1 MDENARYVRLGLFVL
16 LAAGMLLAG
25 IGILGS
31 GLFAPER
38 TLAETY
44 LDESVQGLAEGLPVK
59 ARGVTVGRIEEIG
72 FAFMKY
78 GNTRDPVRKYDEL
91 IRIVVSLDNSRLA
104 ITAER
109 LQRFIEEGMRI
120 RLAMAGL
127 TGVAYL
133 EIDMADPARY
143 PFKTLPWEPEHLY
156 IPSRPSTSRQFL
168 DSLDTLMTQLEAA
181 QLDKVGGDLR
191 VLMASLTRT
200 VNEDLAPAL
209 KELKGVAAGVPGT
222 QARIDALVASIDR
235 LVAQVGTALDRDV
248 RPAVASVS
256 EAAKEA
262 TPVLRDA
269 SRVVRRADLL
279 LAGKRETLA
288 EILENLR
295 AATDELR
302 LLVGQLRRNPG
313 GVILGEPPPRKEAK

>member
-1 MDENARYVRLGLFVL
+1 MNENARYVRLGLFVL

-31 GLFAPER
+31 GLFEPER

-44 LDESVQGLAEGLPVK
+44 LDESVQGLSEGSAVK
-59 ARGVTVGRIEEIG
+59 ARGVTVGRVEEIG

-78 GNTRDPVRKYDEL
+78 RNPTDEIRKYDEL

-104 ITAER
+104 MEPER

-120 RLAMAGL
+120 RLAMAGI

-143 PFKTLPWEPEHLY
+143 PVKTLPWTPEHLH

-181 QLDKVGGDLR
+181 QLGKVGSDLR
-191 VLMASLTRT
+191 TLMAALTRT

-209 KELKGVAAGVPGT
+209 KELKGVAARVPET
-222 QARIDALVASIDR
+222 QARINAVVASIDR
-235 LVAQVGTALDRDV
+235 LVVQVEKMLDRDV
-248 RPAVASVS
+248 RPAATGIA

-269 SRVVRRADLL
+269 GRVVRRADLL
-279 LAGKRETLA
+279 LAGKREALA

-295 AATDELR
+295 AATEELR
-302 LLVGQLRRNPG
+302 LLVNQVRRNPG
-313 GVILGEPPPRKEAK
+313 GVILGEPPPRKESP